1 MNHPKEEKHHLVFIV
16 EDNEMYSLMLDY
28 TLSNESV
35 CRCMSF
41 KSGEDC
47 IKNLSLKPMIIIL
60 DYTLPGMNGM
70 ETLTEIR
77 KRNKDVPVVIL
88 TGNDDIDAARAF
100 LNKGVFYYLIKGES
114 TVPELEQ
121 VIDYAISKTNLREV
135 KKTNFALDRLIFGV
149 LLVIVVLVAVIYFLA
164 F

>member
-1 MNHPKEEKHHLVFIV
+1 MSKEEKHHLVFIV

-41 KSGEDC
+41 KSGEEC
-47 IKNLSLKPMIIIL
+47 INNLSLNPMLIIL

-70 ETLTEIR
+70 QTLKRIR
-77 KRNKDVPVVIL
+77 QINRDVPVVIL
-88 TGNDDIDAARAF
+88 TGNEDVDAAREF
-100 LNKGVFYYLIKGES
+100 LNQGVFYYLIKGEN

-121 VIDYAISKTNLREV
+121 VIDSVIGKTAEKEM
-135 KKTNFALDRLIFGV
+135 KKSNVVLDRMIFGV
-149 LLVIVVLVAVIYFLA
+149 LLFILVLVAVIYLVIF
-164 F
+164 